1 MDKLFEIMLVS
12 LLCGVTFIFIL
23 SATDLEWIPVEAK
36 STTSSSVYYRP
47 GFLWIKSGKPRTL
60 LLKVIYNKES
70 LDRMF
75 DNNKDYF
82 GVYSHTLLKAHID
95 CVNSKYLT
103 VEESSYSIDGNY
115 LGGFTL
121 LDPASGRL
129 SAPLH
134 EINIKEKRDLTGS
147 LPKEEPRQYTDI
159 LPGTAEDEWRHFAC
173 ESKTLD
179 RIAITL
185 KALTF

>member
-1 MDKLFEIMLVS
+1 MLVS

-47 GFLWIKSGKPRTL
+47 NFLWFKSGKPTRTL

-75 DNNKDYF
+75 NNNKEYF
-82 GVYSHTLLKAHID
+82 GVYSHTLLEVRID

-103 VEESSYSIDGNY
+103 VEESSYSTDGNY
-115 LGGFTL
+115 LGGSTL
-121 LDPASGRL
+121 LNPESGSFSR
-129 SAPLH
+129 PLH
-134 EINIKEKRDLTGS
+134 EMDIRGWDQLTGYRS
-147 LPKEEPRQYTDI
+147 KVKPRLYTSI
-159 LPGTAEDEWRHFAC
+159 LSGTAEDEWRHFAC

-185 KALTF
+185 KALTL